1 MNNLRSHVNMEGL
14 KMTIKI
20 CADLNLTPLKI
31 QVRSITDSAN
41 WLGDMTLY
49 RTEVKLFYLI

>member
-1 MNNLRSHVNMEGL
+1 
-14 KMTIKI
+14 MTLKI

-41 WLGDMTLY
+41 WLGNMTLY